1 MDTDRRNGDRWML
14 LAGPLFT
21 VLAVVGVILVGST
34 PGEKD
39 PADEIIK
46 HFKDNDT
53 QTLAGVF
60 LWGPAAA
67 ALLVFVSRLRAGI
80 DDRARAARSLLVAG
94 GTLYAT
100 GIVIGTSVTL
110 AQVVAAD
117 GEFKDAS
124 QALNVLNAALW
135 VPVVI
140 GIATMLL
147 GAGLAVLR
155 TGLLPT
161 WLGWVAVV
169 VGVVSLFGPGGF
181 LGFFVAP
188 LWVGLA
194 GILLYTRKDEVTVV
208 TA

>member
-1 MDTDRRNGDRWML
+1 MDTDRINDDRWML

-21 VLAVVGVILVGST
+21 VLAVAGVILIGST
-34 PGEKD
+34 PEEKA

-46 HFKDNDT
+46 HFTDNDT
-53 QTLAGVF
+53 QTMAGVF

-94 GTLYAT
+94 GTLFAT
-100 GIVIGTSVTL
+100 GIILGTSVTL

-117 GEFKDAS
+117 GGFEDAS

-135 VPVVI
+135 IPVVI
-140 GIATMLL
+140 GLAVMLL

-169 VGVVSLFGPGGF
+169 VGVVSLLGPGGF

-188 LWVGLA
+188 FWVGLA
-194 GILLYTRKDEVTVV
+194 GILLYTRKTEVPAV